1 MTSAHAIHF
10 QTPSSIASSFAR
22 VLHADGPDPEREA
35 ELALYSWLI
44 GHWEMDVTA
53 IPEGGSTHAGG
64 GEIHAGWILQGR
76 AIQDVWMIPRL
87 SERRSGIEPLRGA
100 GNWYGTTL
108 RIYDPNL
115 DAWRILWND
124 PATNFF
130 TQQTGRAR
138 GRDIVQEGPDPRG
151 GSMRW
156 TFSEIE
162 PASFHWTAERRPN
175 GGAWRKEVD
184 IRARRV

>member
-1 MTSAHAIHF
+1 MTLSPGQMSNALA
-10 QTPSSIASSFAR
+10 TSFAQ
-22 VLHADGPDPEREA
+22 VLHAEGPDREREP
-35 ELALYSWLI
+35 ELALYAWLV
-44 GHWEMDVTA
+44 GQWEMDVVTMLDDGA
-53 IPEGGSTHAGG
+53 THSGR
-64 GEIHAGWILQGR
+64 GEIHAGWVLQGR

-87 SERRSGIEPLRGA
+87 PDRKPGIQLLPGA

-108 RIYDPNL
+108 RLHDPALN
-115 DAWRILWND
+115 AWRIFWND

-130 TQQTGRAR
+130 TQQIGHAQ

-151 GSMRW
+151 GAMRW

-162 PASFHWTAERRPN
+162 PRSFHWTGERAPDDIN
-175 GGAWRKEVD
+175 WRKEVD